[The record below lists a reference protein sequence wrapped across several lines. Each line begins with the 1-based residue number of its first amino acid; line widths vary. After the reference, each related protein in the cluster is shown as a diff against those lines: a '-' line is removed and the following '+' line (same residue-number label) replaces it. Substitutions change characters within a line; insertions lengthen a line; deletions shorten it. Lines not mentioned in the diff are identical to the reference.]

1 MKTTKEQRDMDRR
14 AIAARQG
21 VGLIRTPVDHSWYLA
36 LLDDADALEAAQ
48 AELAKHESE
57 LLRMEKCVR
66 VAKRALTTIFTAGT
80 DPDPPEVDPCE
91 SCVFPY
97 VQKEGE
103 R

>member
-1 MKTTKEQRDMDRR
+1 MKTTKEQRERVFM
-14 AIAARQG
+14 AIHK
-21 VGLIRTPVDHSWYLA
+21 LPVEYREDACAVLR
-36 LLDDADALEAAQ
+36 DADALEQAE
-48 AELAKHESE
+48 AELAKHEAE